1 MMDTNVFLI
10 ILLATVMHAV
20 WNGMVKKHPDKVV
33 AVSGIVFG
41 HVPASIIAIILLP
54 APSVDCIPYIIA
66 SALIHQGYNW
76 YLLSSYKIGDL
87 TQVYPIA
94 RGFGPL
100 VATIIS
106 ILILGLVLDN
116 LIILSICLICLG
128 IMILGIFNQPSK
140 KNSKIIQY
148 SLFTGFFIGLYS
160 LVDGYGAR
168 VSLSAI
174 TYMSWSFILI
184 AFLFPIVL
192 KIKKQENIFKN
203 VMSRGKQIFWVGGTL
218 SYIIYIIVVWGFT
231 KAPIPMVGALRETS
245 IFFSI
250 FIGYFFLKEKITPKK
265 IFTIILILVG
275 AAGLK
280 LF

>member
-1 MMDTNVFLI
+1 MDNNVFLI
-10 ILLATVMHAV
+10 ILLATIMHAV

-33 AVSGIVFG
+33 AVSAIVFG

-54 APSVDCIPYIIA
+54 APSLDCIPYIIA

-87 TQVYPIA
+87 TKVYPIA

-116 LIILSICLICLG
+116 IIILSICLTCLG
-128 IMILGIFNQPSK
+128 IMILGIFDQTSK

-174 TYMSWSFILI
+174 TYMSWLFILI
-184 AFLFPIVL
+184 AIFFPIVL
-192 KIKKQENIFKN
+192 KFKKQENILTN
-203 VMSRGKQIFWVGGTL
+203 VMDRGKQIFMVGGTL
-218 SYIIYIIVVWGFT
+218 SYIIYMIVVWGFT

-250 FIGYFFLKEKITPKK
+250 FIGYLFLKEKITLIK
-265 IFTIILILVG
+265 IFCIILILVG
-275 AAGLK
+275 VVGLK

>member
-54 APSVDCIPYIIA
+54 APSIDCIPYIIA

-160 LVDGYGAR
+160 LVDGHGAR

-250 FIGYFFLKEKITPKK
+250 FIGYFFLKEKITSKK

-275 AAGLK
+275 VVGLK

>member
-1 MMDTNVFLI
+1 MIDTNVFLI

-184 AFLFPIVL
+184 AIFFPIVL
-192 KIKKQENIFKN
+192 KVKKQENIFKN
-203 VMSRGKQIFWVGGTL
+203 VIQRGKKIFWVGGTL
-218 SYIIYIIVVWGFT
+218 SYIIYMIVVWGFT

-250 FIGYFFLKEKITPKK
+250 FIGYFFLKEKITLTK
-265 IFTIILILVG
+265 ILCIILILVG
-275 AAGLK
+275 VVGLK

>member
-1 MMDTNVFLI
+1 MDNNVFLI
-10 ILLATVMHAV
+10 ILLATIMHAV
-20 WNGMVKKHPDKVV
+20 WNGMVKKHSDKVV
-33 AVSGIVFG
+33 AVSAIVFG

-54 APSVDCIPYIIA
+54 APSLDCIPYIIA

-87 TQVYPIA
+87 TKVYPIA

-116 LIILSICLICLG
+116 IIILSICLISLG
-128 IMILGIFNQPSK
+128 IMILGIFDQTSK

-174 TYMSWSFILI
+174 TYMSWLFILI
-184 AFLFPIVL
+184 AIFFPIVL
-192 KIKKQENIFKN
+192 KFKKQENIFTN
-203 VMSRGKQIFWVGGTL
+203 VMDRGKQIFMVGGTL
-218 SYIIYIIVVWGFT
+218 SYIIYMIVVWGFT

-250 FIGYFFLKEKITPKK
+250 FIGYLFLKEKITLIK
-265 IFTIILILVG
+265 IFCIILILVG
-275 AAGLK
+275 VVGLK

>member
-54 APSVDCIPYIIA
+54 APSADCIPYIIA

-203 VMSRGKQIFWVGGTL
+203 VMDRGKQIFWVGGTL
-218 SYIIYIIVVWGFT
+218 SYIIYMIVVWGFT

-250 FIGYFFLKEKITPKK
+250 FIGYFFLKEKITLTK
-265 IFTIILILVG
+265 ILCIILILVG
-275 AAGLK
+275 VVGLK

>member
-265 IFTIILILVG
+265 IFTIIVILVG
-275 AAGLK
+275 VVGLK

>member
-66 SALIHQGYNW
+66 SSLIHQGYNW

-250 FIGYFFLKEKITPKK
+250 FIGYFFLKEKITSKK

-275 AAGLK
+275 VVGLK

>member
-1 MMDTNVFLI
+1 MIDTNVFLI

-275 AAGLK
+275 VVGLK

>member
-1 MMDTNVFLI
+1 MDTNVFLI

-41 HVPASIIAIILLP
+41 HVPASLIAIILLP
-54 APSVDCIPYIIA
+54 APSADCIPYIIA
-66 SALIHQGYNW
+66 SSLIHQGYNW

-250 FIGYFFLKEKITPKK
+250 FIGYFFLKEKITSKK

-275 AAGLK
+275 VVGLK

>member
-184 AFLFPIVL
+184 AFLFSIFL
-192 KIKKQENIFKN
+192 KIKKQENVFKN
-203 VMSRGKQIFWVGGTL
+203 VMSRGKKIFWVGGTL

-250 FIGYFFLKEKITPKK
+250 FIGYFFLKEKITSKK

-275 AAGLK
+275 VVGLK

>member
-1 MMDTNVFLI
+1 MIDTNVFLI

-54 APSVDCIPYIIA
+54 APSTDCIPYIIA

-250 FIGYFFLKEKITPKK
+250 FIGYFFLKEKITSKK

-275 AAGLK
+275 VVGLK

>member
-54 APSVDCIPYIIA
+54 APSTDCIPYIIA

-160 LVDGYGAR
+160 LVDGHGAR

-275 AAGLK
+275 VVGLK

>member
-1 MMDTNVFLI
+1 MDNNVFLI
-10 ILLATVMHAV
+10 ILLATIMHAV

-33 AVSGIVFG
+33 AVSAIVFG

-54 APSVDCIPYIIA
+54 APSLDCIPYIIA

-87 TQVYPIA
+87 TKVYPIA

-116 LIILSICLICLG
+116 IIILSICLISLG
-128 IMILGIFNQPSK
+128 IMILGIFDQTSK

-184 AFLFPIVL
+184 AIFFPIVL
-192 KIKKQENIFKN
+192 KFKKQENILTN
-203 VMSRGKQIFWVGGTL
+203 VMDRGKQIFMVGGTL
-218 SYIIYIIVVWGFT
+218 SYIIYMIVVWGFT

-250 FIGYFFLKEKITPKK
+250 FIGYLFLKEKITLIK
-265 IFTIILILVG
+265 IFCIILILIGVV
-275 AAGLK
+275 GLK

>member
-1 MMDTNVFLI
+1 MDNNVFLI
-10 ILLATVMHAV
+10 ILLATIMHAV

-33 AVSGIVFG
+33 AVSAIVFG

-54 APSVDCIPYIIA
+54 APSLDCIPYIIA

-87 TQVYPIA
+87 TKVYPIA

-116 LIILSICLICLG
+116 IIILSICLISLG
-128 IMILGIFNQPSK
+128 IMILGIFDQTSK
-140 KNSKIIQY
+140 NNSKIIQY

-184 AFLFPIVL
+184 AIFFPIVL
-192 KIKKQENIFKN
+192 KFKKQENIFTN
-203 VMSRGKQIFWVGGTL
+203 VMDRGKQIFWVGGTL
-218 SYIIYIIVVWGFT
+218 SYIIYMIVVWGFT

-250 FIGYFFLKEKITPKK
+250 FIGYLFLKEKITLIK
-265 IFTIILILVG
+265 IFCIILILVG
-275 AAGLK
+275 VVGLK

>member
-54 APSVDCIPYIIA
+54 APSIDCIPYIIA

-203 VMSRGKQIFWVGGTL
+203 VIDRGKQIFWLGGTL

-250 FIGYFFLKEKITPKK
+250 FIGYFFLKEKITSKK

-275 AAGLK
+275 VVGLK

>member
-54 APSVDCIPYIIA
+54 APSADCIPYIIA

-250 FIGYFFLKEKITPKK
+250 FIGYFFLKEKITLAK
-265 IFTIILILVG
+265 IFSIILILVG
-275 AAGLK
+275 VAGLK

>member
-140 KNSKIIQY
+140 KNLKIIQY

-174 TYMSWSFILI
+174 TYMSWTFILI
-184 AFLFPIVL
+184 ALLFPIVL

-250 FIGYFFLKEKITPKK
+250 FIGYFFLKEKITSKK

-275 AAGLK
+275 VVGLK

>member
-174 TYMSWSFILI
+174 SYMSWSFILI

-203 VMSRGKQIFWVGGTL
+203 VMSRGKQIFCVGGTL

-275 AAGLK
+275 VVGLK